1 LFKTAVSSALALA
14 IFTGAGAALAE
25 RPLPADPMNPKKVRI
40 DGMLR
45 EWPRSAIKLT
55 KTEKGKPA
63 ARVEAFVGYDSSSL
77 YLAFDVRDAHFA
89 RQSFGTN
96 EDHAELV
103 LEIPTSGKHAQKYDI
118 GIYAGQPGKSA
129 GQAKVNGRKVQAQVV
144 EAPNDRGYTVEAKIP
159 WSAFPAAS
167 RVRVGMKAQFKYVD
181 ASAPGRVLGVAT
193 SRRAPLFIG
202 AEQSLYQN
210 LLEPK
215 GLDAEADFEA
225 IGDVAENSM
234 KERVAIY
241 GGLLVIVGSHY
252 KKGKQFYY
260 KDLLMPDASLVTR
273 FDVRDTDG
281 DGKDEI
287 ILQRKTGG
295 TNYREIFEILKVA
308 GNGAAERV
316 FAHEVAI
323 VTPDGTI
330 KNDVKLTP
338 SGGKVTITISQG
350 KAEGFHPDTF
360 REPPHEGMATAL
372 LPWETVG
379 SRVIRWDGTEYAV
392 DKETKQKPR
401 IVSKKKSAPV
411 EKGTPGGADT
421 PPPPRP
427 PTSAELLDQ
436 VYALYRKDRG
446 KQKSEPRFD
455 FVTDVAGSVEVERVL
470 VHENEVL
477 VFGKEFLGGTS
488 YTYIGI
494 GVGSPDDVLDVT
506 ARDLT
511 GDGKAEI
518 IVRGMLHAKGG
529 EELDDVEVTR
539 YAMFVYQVTEGGIS
553 RIFGLELGRQIGENR
568 VIGGMA
574 LRPAATGWDIVA
586 LPGRAVGW
594 DERTYP
600 FSQDEGPAGG
610 LEPLI
615 LPWTRG
621 QHRYSFSGTTYTP
634 E

>member
-1 LFKTAVSSALALA
+1 MFKKVVSSALALA
-14 IFTGAGAALAE
+14 ITIGAGTALAE
-25 RPLPADPMNPKKVRI
+25 RPLPADPLNPKKVRI

-45 EWPRSAIKLT
+45 EWPSSAIKLT
-55 KTEKGKPA
+55 ETEKGKPE
-63 ARVEAFVGYDSSSL
+63 ARVEGFVGYDSSSL
-77 YLAFDVRDAHFA
+77 YVAFDVRDAHFA
-89 RQSFGTN
+89 RKSFGAN

-103 LEIPTSGKHAQKYDI
+103 LEIPTSGKHSQKYTI

-144 EAPNDRGYTVEAKIP
+144 EAPNDKGYTVEAKIP

-167 RVRVGMKAQFKYVD
+167 RVRVGMKAQLKYVD
-181 ASAPGRVLGVAT
+181 ASAPGRVLGVAV

-202 AEQSLYQN
+202 AEQSLYQS

-215 GLDAEADFEA
+215 NLGADADYEA

-241 GGLLVIVGSHY
+241 GGVLVIVGSHY
-252 KKGKQFYY
+252 KKGTQFYY
-260 KDLLMPDASLVTR
+260 KDLFMPDASLVTR
-273 FDVRDTDG
+273 FELADTDG

-295 TNYREIFEILKVA
+295 TNYREIFEILKVQP
-308 GNGAAERV
+308 NGAAERV
-316 FAHEVAI
+316 FAHEVGI

-330 KNDVKLTP
+330 ENDVKLTP
-338 SGGKVTITISQG
+338 SGGKVNITISQG
-350 KAEGFHPDTF
+350 KAQGFHPDTF

-392 DKETKQKPR
+392 EKETKQKPR
-401 IVSKKKSAPV
+401 IVSEKKAAPV
-411 EKGTPGGADT
+411 EKGTPGGAET

-427 PTSAELLDQ
+427 PTSAELLDK

-455 FVTDVAGSVEVERVL
+455 FVTDVAGSAEVERVL

-494 GVGSPDDVLDVT
+494 GVASPDDVIDVT

-518 IVRGMLHAKGG
+518 IVRGKLRAKGG
-529 EELDDVEVTR
+529 EDLDDVEVIR

-553 RIFGLELGRQIGENR
+553 RILGLELGRQIGDNR
-568 VIGGMA
+568 VLGAIA
-574 LRPAATGWDIVA
+574 LRPAAQGWDIVA
-586 LPGRAVGW
+586 LPGRAIGW
-594 DERTYP
+594 DKRTYP
-600 FSQDEGPAGG
+600 FPQDDGRAGG
-610 LEPLI
+610 LDPLI
-615 LPWTRG
+615 LPWTG
-621 QHRYSFSGTTYTP
+621 GEQRYSFSGTTYAP

>member
-1 LFKTAVSSALALA
+1 M
-14 IFTGAGAALAE
+14 GAGLTTAGVAHAE
-25 RPLPADPMNPKKVRI
+25 LPLPADPLNPKKVRI

-45 EWPRSAIKLT
+45 EWPQSAIKLN

-63 ARVEAFVGYDSSSL
+63 ARVEGFVGYDDKSL
-77 YLAFDVRDAHFA
+77 YVALDVRDEHFV
-89 RQSFGTN
+89 RQSFGPN
-96 EDHAELV
+96 EDHGQLV
-103 LEIPTSGKHAQKYDI
+103 LEIPTGGGRSQKYVID
-118 GIYAGQPGKSA
+118 IYAGQSGKSA
-129 GQAKVNGRKVQAQVV
+129 GLVKVNGRKVSAQVV

-159 WSAFPAAS
+159 WTAFPAAS

-181 ASAPGRVLGVAT
+181 ASAPGRVAGVAV

-202 AEQSLYQN
+202 AEQSLYQS

-215 GLDAEADFEA
+215 GLSVEPDYEG
-225 IGDVAENSM
+225 IGDVAEDSM

-241 GGLLVIVGSHY
+241 GGFLVIVGSHY

-273 FDVRDTDG
+273 FALMDTDG

-295 TNYREIFEILKVA
+295 TNYREIFEILKVQP
-308 GNGAAERV
+308 NGAAERV

-330 KNDVKLTP
+330 KNNVKLTS

-350 KAEGFHPDTF
+350 KAEGFRPDTF
-360 REPPHEGMATAL
+360 REPPHDDMASAL

-379 SRVIRWDGTEYAV
+379 SRVIRWDGSEYAV
-392 DKETKQKPR
+392 EKETKEKPR
-401 IVSKKKSAPV
+401 MVSAKKPEAV
-411 EKGTPGGADT
+411 RRGTPGGADA

-427 PTSAELLDQ
+427 PTSDELLDQ

-446 KQKSEPRFD
+446 KEKSEPRFD
-455 FVTDVAGSVEVERVL
+455 FVTDVAGSPEVERVL
-470 VHENEVL
+470 VHGNEVL

-488 YTYIGI
+488 YAYIGI
-494 GVGSPDDVLDVT
+494 GVASPDDIIGVT

-518 IVRGMLHAKGG
+518 IVRGVLHANGG

-553 RIFGLELGRQIGENR
+553 RIFGIELGRQIGDNR
-568 VIGGMA
+568 IIGGMA
-574 LRPAATGWDIVA
+574 LRPAARGWDIVA

-594 DERTYP
+594 NERTYP
-600 FSQDEGPAGG
+600 FPQDEGQSGG

-615 LPWTRG
+615 LPWARG
-621 QHRYSFSGTTYTP
+621 QHRYSFSGTTYAP
-634 E
+634 R